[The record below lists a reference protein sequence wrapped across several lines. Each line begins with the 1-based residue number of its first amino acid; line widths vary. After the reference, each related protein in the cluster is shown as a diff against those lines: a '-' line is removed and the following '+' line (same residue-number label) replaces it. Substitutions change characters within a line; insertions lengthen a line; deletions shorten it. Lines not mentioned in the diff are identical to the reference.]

1 MTDTRYKITMD
12 GSLAPGVTVDFA
24 QENFARLFKTDVS
37 AVKRLFS
44 GNPTVIKRDISETEA
59 DKYIQAMF
67 NAGVIARKEADLAAN
82 LSLEAIESDTEA
94 DNPNRMICPK
104 CETEQAQHEACQNCG
119 IIIAKFNSYQ
129 AQAKQAISATTSSPY
144 ASPMALVDQDSDEV
158 GELNIWGIEGRI
170 GRMRYVAWSMVFM
183 FAMLPAVLVC
193 ALAFK
198 VSPWLGGLLG
208 IVAGIGAM
216 VVGLQISI
224 KRLHDIGWSGWL
236 LLIGLIPLVGSIFQ
250 LLTFVMPGSKG
261 SNRFGAPPPANSK
274 AVKVL
279 FWVWIVFLVLG
290 FIFGILGGIFAEAL
304 MQQ

>member
-12 GSLAPGVTVDFA
+12 GSLAPGVTADFA

-144 ASPMALVDQDSDEV
+144 ASPMALADQDSDEV

-183 FAMLPAVLVC
+183 FTMLPAVLVC

-304 MQQ
+304 MQH

>member
-12 GSLAPGVTVDFA
+12 GNLAPGVTVDFA
-24 QENFARLFKTDVS
+24 QENLARLFKTDVS

-44 GNPTVIKRDISETEA
+44 GNPTVIKRDISEAEA

-82 LSLEAIESDTEA
+82 LSLEAIESDTEV
-94 DNPNRMICPK
+94 DNPNRMTCPK
-104 CETEQAQHEACQNCG
+104 CETEQAQNEACQNCG

-208 IVAGIGAM
+208 IVAAIGAM